1 MSFSP
6 ITSVYDRFN
15 DLEVYENW
23 LDYTLSSVADKPQ
36 KVLDVACGTGW
47 FPTLLS
53 PFVDTILAIDIDPQ
67 MIETAKAEGANIN
80 VEYQVADMLKMD
92 QLDPDFDLV
101 TCYADSLCFLSQWSE
116 VESAIEQMLD
126 RLKPGGVV
134 LFDVWT
140 PYQVTQGFEGFS
152 YFDSDEEG
160 ALLWDSEVDESL
172 GQVTHYLTVFNRR
185 EDSQVYDR
193 VETQLVERA
202 YPLSSYQA
210 LFDRLPIKN
219 WQVTIDFGKKT
230 YQAFRHKK
238 ADRWFFR
245 LEKA

>member
-6 ITSVYDRFN
+6 IVSVYDRFN

-92 QLDPDFDLV
+92 QLDQDFDLV
-101 TCYADSLCFLSQWSE
+101 TCYADSLCFLSQWDE
-116 VESAIEQMLD
+116 VSLAIEQMVE
-126 RLKPGGVV
+126 RLRPGGIL

-140 PYQVTQGFEGFS
+140 PYQVTKGFEGFS

-160 ALLWDSEVDESL
+160 ALLWDSEVDEEQY
-172 GQVTHYLTVFNRR
+172 QVKHYLTVFNRQEGSR
-185 EDSQVYDR
+185 VYER
-193 VETQLVERA
+193 IETELIERA
-202 YPLSSYQA
+202 YPLSAYQD
-210 LFDRLPIKN
+210 LFNRLPLKK
-219 WQVTIDFGKKT
+219 WKVSIDFGKKS
-230 YQAFRHKK
+230 YHPLRHKK
-238 ADRWFFR
+238 SDRWFFW
-245 LEKA
+245 LEKL